1 MAATQRGERRKALQE
16 KGVCLAATG
25 GTWPCSS
32 QEQASARGG
41 RPLIGQPL
49 LLPPKEKD
57 RDALLDVWRKTQ

>member
-1 MAATQRGERRKALQE
+1 MVAATQLGERRKALQE
-16 KGVCLAATG
+16 RGVCLTATG

-49 LLPPKEKD
+49 LRPKEKD
-57 RDALLDVWRKTQ
+57 RDALIV

>member
-1 MAATQRGERRKALQE
+1 MAATQLGERRKALQE
-16 KGVCLAATG
+16 KGVCLTATG

-41 RPLIGQPL
+41 RPLIGLPL

>member
-1 MAATQRGERRKALQE
+1 MVAATQRGERRKALQE

-41 RPLIGQPL
+41 RPLIGLPL
-49 LLPPKEKD
+49 LRPKEKD
-57 RDALLDVWRKTQ
+57 RDVWRKTQK